1 MTLDN
6 MDGFKNKNDPTIMKI
21 ETYIWRK
28 TKKHKSTQTTQVY
41 EQLMVKTKWFKEER
55 KIAPRKQACMDLKM
69 RTMKNNTQTQQKSN
83 KIGRAKMHSSCKTK
97 GSWYQMVAS
106 SLS

>member
-1 MTLDN
+1 
-6 MDGFKNKNDPTIMKI
+6 
-21 ETYIWRK
+21 
-28 TKKHKSTQTTQVY
+28 
-41 EQLMVKTKWFKEER
+41 MVKTKWFKEER

-97 GSWYQMVAS
+97 GS
-106 SLS
+106 